1 MKKLISLAGLA
12 ALTSLASLAP
22 LAGCHPPRSGDT
34 LAESV
39 RTYNEGVRWERFA
52 NAAVHVPPK
61 ERAQFLD
68 DSDARAKDMRITEYD
83 LVRVEQK
90 NDTEAEV
97 QVKIGWYLDS
107 EGKLRETHSKQTWER
122 HGKTWWIID
131 ESRLRGYEMPGLRET
146 SESSQA
152 AVREAPSQSPDPG
165 SSQQ

>member
-1 MKKLISLAGLA
+1 MKKLLLLATLA
-12 ALTSLASLAP
+12 AVSA
-22 LAGCHPPRSGDT
+22 CHPPRSGDT

-39 RTYNEGVRWERFA
+39 REYNEGVRWERFA
-52 NAAVHVPPK
+52 NAAVHVPPT

-68 DSDARAKDMRITEYD
+68 DSDARAKDLRITEYD

-107 EGKLRETHSKQTWER
+107 EGKLRETHSKQSWER

-131 ESRLRGYEMPGLRET
+131 EARQRGYEMPGLREAPGA
-146 SESSQA
+146 SQA
-152 AVREAPSQSPDPG
+152 SMREAPSADDAPG
-165 SSQQ
+165 SPADAN

>member
-1 MKKLISLAGLA
+1 MKKLLLIAALA
-12 ALTSLASLAP
+12 ACLPA
-22 LAGCHPPRSGDT
+22 CHPPRSGDT
-34 LAESV
+34 LAESI
-39 RTYNEGVRWERFA
+39 RSYNEGVRWERFA

-68 DSDARAKDMRITEYD
+68 DSDARAKDLRITEYD

-107 EGKLRETHSKQTWER
+107 EGKLRETHSKQSWER

-131 ESRLRGYEMPGLRET
+131 EARLRGYEMPGLREP
-146 SESSQA
+146 SGAAQA
-152 AVREAPSQSPDPG
+152 AVREAPSPSAESRDDSDDQ
-165 SSQQ
+165 